1 MVLNS
6 RIGGVVLLALLLG
19 GLLIAAS
26 LQRSPTG
33 SAGEVDQPIQAPTG
47 ADQDSPV
54 DAAAVRSAIDRLIPW
69 METSRLHPTAGGLDE
84 FRFYVLELRTWHL
97 LALYEIDPARR
108 EALRRVVQQR
118 LSPLEAGDALVAL
131 LEGARVQRY
140 IADLLVLMAIAA
152 DVDYSAPSLDRAL
165 PELVRE
171 GLDAPLRP
179 VPLQI
184 ALVSLIRDL
193 GLEIG
198 PTVEAL
204 RPRGMLRLQPPR
216 DSLDRMQVYFLTHE
230 VFGLSDYGLRPMK
243 LDPGERAYLERSLP
257 FWSQQYRAALDPDL
271 LAEIVIC
278 DQVVGTTDSA
288 IYRDAVRFLLACQSP
303 NGYFMEPP
311 KAQIDAQL
319 RPADR
324 MHLQMVVLQALLG
337 HEALLVGRR
346 LPG

>member
-1 MVLNS
+1 MLNS
-6 RIGGVVLLALLLG
+6 RTGGVVLLVLVLVLG
-19 GLLIAAS
+19 GLLAAAA
-26 LQRSPTG
+26 LLRSPTG
-33 SAGEVDQPIQAPTG
+33 DAGEAGPPTQAPP
-47 ADQDSPV
+47 DSAPH
-54 DAAAVRSAIDRLIPW
+54 ASAVRSAIDRLIPW

-97 LALYEIDPARR
+97 LALYEVDPTRR
-108 EALRRVVQQR
+108 EELRRVVRQR
-118 LSPLEAGDALVAL
+118 LSPLEAGDRLVTL
-131 LEGARVQRY
+131 LEGARVQRF

-152 DVDYSAPSLDRAL
+152 DVDYSAPSIEKAL
-165 PELVRE
+165 PELVRR

-198 PTVEAL
+198 PTVEEL

-216 DSLDRMQVYFLTHE
+216 DSLGRMEVYFLTHE
-230 VFGLSDYGLRPMK
+230 IFGLSDYGLRPMT
-243 LDPGERAYLERSLP
+243 LEAGERAYLERSLP
-257 FWSQQYRAALDPDL
+257 YWSQQYRAALDPDL

-278 DQVVGTTDSA
+278 DQVVGTTESA
-288 IYRDAVRFLLACQSP
+288 IYRDAVRFLLECQSP
-303 NGYFMEPP
+303 SGFFIEPP
-311 KAQIDAQL
+311 KADIEGQL

-337 HEALLVGRR
+337 HEALLLGRR